1 MDSSPAS
8 PLAERCETPLK
19 RSGRHRGRS
28 RTPSGPLPRRNGIL
42 WCSVLIYSFIIECGA
57 FRLPVISQIVILFI
71 NKFNIVFNYVISFLF
86 ILAMSLLYFI
96 ILLKINNGYI
106 HLYFYLCILFG
117 YLTMYFIFKK
127 WFT

>member
-1 MDSSPAS
+1 MK
-8 PLAERCETPLK
+8 L
-19 RSGRHRGRS
+19 
-28 RTPSGPLPRRNGIL
+28 N
-42 WCSVLIYSFIIECGA
+42 VQIYSFLYSYFFGVVFYFLLKINYK
-57 FRLPVISQIVILFI
+57 FI

-86 ILAMSLLYFI
+86 ILSMSLLYFI